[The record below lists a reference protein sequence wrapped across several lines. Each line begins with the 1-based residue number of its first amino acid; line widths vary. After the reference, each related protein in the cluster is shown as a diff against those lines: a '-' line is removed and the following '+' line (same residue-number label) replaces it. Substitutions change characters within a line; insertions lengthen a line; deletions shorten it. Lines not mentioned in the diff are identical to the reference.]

1 MTEAM
6 TQGRKRSQYM
16 GESPD
21 ELLGGALRIMRSF
34 GEVQV
39 LRYPDDRNS
48 RSMDLALHV
57 RDKGSIIVKVAIDV
71 SDVGKAE
78 RDELK
83 RVSAAIGVNAL
94 IVARTRYGHELIE
107 GVIYD
112 VDGAKVTRVETIV
125 NAAVSEEY
133 PAIYEDKDGFKVKLR
148 GDVLKALRM
157 GKGYSLGAAAEKLKV
172 TRRTVYDYEREA
184 IRPTID
190 VAERLVREFGD
201 DIVRP
206 INLFDPSEEVVAV
219 RVSRP
224 EGLPV
229 DSKVESLVVEKL
241 KEHGYRFTHARR
253 SPLDIAASKDD
264 LRLFLTIPHP
274 REGPRPV
281 SERSENMTRLAV
293 TLSGRSYVVVER
305 DRFEEAKGLVDDTDS
320 VLTVDELSEFL
331 GEAYGAKSAG
341 GNRQAR
347 GG

>member
-1 MTEAM
+1 MVARRE
-6 TQGRKRSQYM
+6 RSQYM
-16 GESPD
+16 DEGPD
-21 ELLGGALRIMRSF
+21 DLLDSVLKAMRSF

-57 RDKGSIIVKVAIDV
+57 RGKGSIIVKVASDV

-107 GVIYD
+107 GVVYD
-112 VDGAKVTRVETIV
+112 VDGAKAISVETIV
-125 NAAVSEEY
+125 NAALSEEY

-148 GDVLKALRM
+148 GDVLRAIRLR
-157 GKGYSLGAAAEKLKV
+157 KGYSLGAAAERLKV

-190 VAERLVREFGD
+190 VAERLLKEFGD
-201 DIVRP
+201 EIVRP
-206 INLFDPSEEVVAV
+206 INLFDPNEDVVAAK
-219 RVSRP
+219 VSRP

-229 DSKVESLVVEKL
+229 DSKVESIIVEKL
-241 KEHGYRFTHARR
+241 RAMGYRFTHAKR
-253 SPLDIAASKDD
+253 SPLDIAASKCD
-264 LRLFLTIPHP
+264 LKLFITVPHP
-274 REGPRPV
+274 REGAKPI
-281 SERSENMTRLAV
+281 SERSENMARLAM

-305 DRFEEAKGLVDDTDS
+305 DRLDETRKLVDDPDS
-320 VLTVDELSEFL
+320 VLTIEELGEYL
-331 GEAYGAKSAG
+331 GEADGAKGAG
-341 GNRQAR
+341 CNRQAR
-347 GG
+347 DW